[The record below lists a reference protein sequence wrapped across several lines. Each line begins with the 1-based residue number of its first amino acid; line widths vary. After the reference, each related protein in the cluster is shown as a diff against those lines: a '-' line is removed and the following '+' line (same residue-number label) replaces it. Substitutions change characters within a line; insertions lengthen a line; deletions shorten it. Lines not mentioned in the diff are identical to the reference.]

1 MTVAKVMSRR
11 STCARRMV
19 GCVITSHNNQ
29 ILSTGYNGVPTKWE
43 HCTKV
48 ACPGAKFASGQ
59 GLNSCVAVHAEIN
72 ALVQCGNIDKA
83 HHIYVTTAPC
93 VSCVKA
99 LINTG
104 IKRKVWQKLWGNI
117 CSYGDR
123 RFPKTC
129 PAGIVL
135 SFLSSCLMWLPDAFC
150 RTKRPYI

>member
-1 MTVAKVMSRR
+1 MRPSIKETMMTVAKVMSKR

-19 GCVITSHNNQ
+19 GCVITTVNNQ

-48 ACPGAKFASGQ
+48 ACPGANFASGQ

-72 ALVQCGNIDKA
+72 ALVQCGNVDKA

-104 IKRKVWQKLWGNI
+104 IKHVWYAEGYADTDDSRNLWLTSDNQ
-117 CSYGDR
+117 
-123 RFPKTC
+123 
-129 PAGIVL
+129 
-135 SFLSSCLMWLPDAFC
+135 
-150 RTKRPYI
+150 RTYEQIA

>member
-1 MTVAKVMSRR
+1 MRPSIKETMMTVAKVMSRR

-104 IKRKVWQKLWGNI
+104 IKHIWYAEGYADTDSSRNLWLTSDN
-117 CSYGDR
+117 R
-123 RFPKTC
+123 RTYEQI
-129 PAGIVL
+129 A
-135 SFLSSCLMWLPDAFC
+135 
-150 RTKRPYI
+150 

>member
-104 IKRKVWQKLWGNI
+104 IKHIWYSEGYADTDSSRNLWLTSDN
-117 CSYGDR
+117 R
-123 RFPKTC
+123 RTYEQI
-129 PAGIVL
+129 A
-135 SFLSSCLMWLPDAFC
+135 
-150 RTKRPYI
+150 